1 MRLVGSELL
10 KIWTAPRT
18 LIGIVLA
25 ELAIVGFATASV
37 IDSWQSESDFGPRSD
52 LERSLFGDAMGVS
65 LAFAVVLGILVITWE
80 YRHGTITQTF
90 LTTPARERVLAAKA
104 IVAAAIG
111 SALVLPALLLM
122 LIIAELWAGEDF
134 HFGGQEWRFVAQLA
148 LATAAVA
155 VLGFEVG
162 ACTRR
167 QLGAVIVFFVW
178 FAFVEPAAE
187 HLWSSGREYLPLHAV
202 GGLLGTTGSTFPSFG
217 KAAVETAVYLAVL
230 GAAAVAITRRRDIT

>member
-10 KIWTAPRT
+10 KVWTAPRT

-37 IDSWQSESDFGPRSD
+37 IDSWQSESDFGPRPD
-52 LERSLFGDAMGVS
+52 LERGLVGDA
-65 LAFAVVLGILVITWE
+65 L
-80 YRHGTITQTF
+80 
-90 LTTPARERVLAAKA
+90 
-104 IVAAAIG
+104 
-111 SALVLPALLLM
+111 ALLLM
-122 LIIAELWAGEDF
+122 LIIAELWVGEDF
-134 HFGGQEWRFVAQLA
+134 NFGGQEWRFVARLA
-148 LATAAVA
+148 LATAVVA

-167 QLGAVIVFFVW
+167 QLGAIIVFFVW

-217 KAAVETAVYLAVL
+217 RAALETAVYLVAL